1 MKQLLKILA
10 IACAIAASYS
20 CETDDP
26 ISDGPQQEIPEN
38 NEPENEEPG
47 NQEPEDNEPGENE
60 PGENEPGENEPG
72 NEEPETPEP
81 PKEVN
86 IQNLSV
92 PEYVAVGETLE
103 VKGEGFAADAVY
115 VLGKNEE
122 TVEVT
127 AEIVEGGVSI
137 AIPSDMARGHYSLT
151 ITQEGASKVLSEDVW
166 VTIRKKFKS
175 ATLNMSGIH
184 GIFSYGWT
192 VTRTDGAITELN
204 YKNSWAEDIDSKSD
218 DYIDTYVADGLTFT
232 NTKNGTEFAYNKSV
246 TFTETDGLI
255 TSAEAINEYEDP
267 MSYVWNYDE
276 SGYIKSIT
284 HNDEV
289 KYEVTYD
296 TDMNVTGF
304 NIEGWIDNVA
314 ARYDGA
320 EQHNNPYA
328 PSAVFAIFSV
338 YQYTHMHHHF
348 AYFNGMIKANTL
360 LPTSID
366 WQGFGGFF
374 DVTYSFDDDGYV
386 SRISWKDSTYSD
398 YSRIAIKYE

>member
-1 MKQLLKILA
+1 MKHLWKILVVAFA
-10 IACAIAASYS
+10 ITAAYS

-26 ISDGPQQEIPEN
+26 VVDEPQQEVPEN
-38 NEPENEEPG
+38 QNPE
-47 NQEPEDNEPGENE
+47 NQEPENQEPENQE
-60 PGENEPGENEPG
+60 PENQEPENQEPE
-72 NEEPETPEP
+72 NQEPETPEP

-86 IQNLSV
+86 IQNLVV
-92 PEYVAVGETLE
+92 PEYVAVGETLL
-103 VKGEGFAADAVY
+103 VKGDGFAADAAF
-115 VLGKNEE
+115 VLSKDGVS
-122 TVEVT
+122 TDVT
-127 AEIVEGGVSI
+127 SQAAEGGVSI
-137 AIPSDMARGHYSLT
+137 AIPAEMERGHYALT
-151 ITQEGASKVLSEDVW
+151 VTQEGASKVLAEDVW

-175 ATLNMSGIH
+175 ATLNMSGAY

-192 VTRTDGAITELN
+192 VTRTDGAISELN
-204 YKNSWAEDIDSKSD
+204 YKNSWAEDMDSNSD

-255 TSAEAINEYEDP
+255 TSAEAVNEYGDP
-267 MSYVWNYDE
+267 MSYVWKYDE
-276 SGYIKSIT
+276 NGYIQNIT

-289 KYEVTYD
+289 KYEVSYD
-296 TDMNVTGF
+296 ADMNVTGF
-304 NIEGWIDNVA
+304 NIEGWADNVA

-320 EQHNNPYA
+320 QEHNNPYA

-338 YQYTHMHHHF
+338 YQYTYVHHHF

-366 WQGFGGFF
+366 WQGFGSFF
-374 DVTYSFDDDGYV
+374 DVTYTFDDDGYV
-386 SRISWKDSTYSD
+386 SRISWKDSAYSD